1 MLLLYIAPNSNT
13 AAVQPPPDFFT
24 CPVLPFA
31 VRSSHFLLLDATA
44 GISSATAFII
54 DHITTVLTDIVCLV
68 TARRN
73 THLHARTGTR
83 LQRQR
88 R

>member
-1 MLLLYIAPNSNT
+1 
-13 AAVQPPPDFFT
+13 
-24 CPVLPFA
+24 
-31 VRSSHFLLLDATA
+31 
-44 GISSATAFII
+44 
-54 DHITTVLTDIVCLV
+54 VCLV